1 MQTRFDRAAYR
12 QRAEVETVMSMIKRR
27 QGNHVH
33 GRTYQSQCRDL
44 RLMVLTHNIMILL
57 FCWVFY
63 RALETRNRRFM
74 GLQGGRFR
82 MSKSRHAA
90 RIEIVAL
97 LISVRVHEMVQSRQ

>member
-1 MQTRFDRAAYR
+1 
-12 QRAEVETVMSMIKRR
+12 MSMIKRR

-63 RALETRNRRFM
+63 RAPLTGLIRGYFMRNS
-74 GLQGGRFR
+74 LFR
-82 MSKSRHAA
+82 D
-90 RIEIVAL
+90 
-97 LISVRVHEMVQSRQ
+97 RQRSAS